1 MLVCSLMGLCPQPYS
16 PGLWKSYS
24 IFYVIGTLGAIQF
37 PVVGYTPLKSLE
49 QLAPLFLFLWMQL
62 VHICQ
67 MYKAKNPEVS
77 EKKLWDFYILIHMA
91 AAVLGAVVLFGIM
104 PEGYLGPLS
113 SRVRGLFVQHTRTGN
128 PLVDSVAEH
137 QATRDEMYYQYFHVV
152 CYLGPVGFGS
162 LFFGRSYS
170 QIFMITYTAV
180 AMYFSRK
187 MIRLILILGPASSV
201 VGGMALELILG
212 WAFSQLTLPG
222 RNSPSMFSIFIMY
235 TEYGT
240 CNLSNSSCPIHIR
253 SLPSQVDFFYF
264 FFTAYPPR

>member
-1 MLVCSLMGLCPQPYS
+1 M
-16 PGLWKSYS
+16 
-24 IFYVIGTLGAIQF
+24 FYVIGTLGAIQF

-67 MYKAKNPEVS
+67 TYKAKNPEVS
-77 EKKLWDFYILIHMA
+77 EKKLWDFYILVHIS

-152 CYLGPVGFGS
+152 CYLGPVGFAS
-162 LFFGRSYS
+162 LFFLFLRKNSLFILLRARWVRQS
-170 QIFMITYTAV
+170 LFRAV
-180 AMYFSRK
+180 ILKDLHDIVHGCRHVLFAQDDSPGMQRK
-187 MIRLILILGPASSV
+187 KIYKNKKCIYIRL
-201 VGGMALELILG
+201 
-212 WAFSQLTLPG
+212 
-222 RNSPSMFSIFIMY
+222 SPCTF
-235 TEYGT
+235 
-240 CNLSNSSCPIHIR
+240 R
-253 SLPSQVDFFYF
+253 
-264 FFTAYPPR
+264 AR

>member
-113 SRVRGLFVQHTRTGN
+113 SRIRGLFVQHTRTGN

-222 RNSPSMFSIFIMY
+222 RNSPSMFSIFIVY
-235 TEYGT
+235 TGVWH
-240 CNLSNSSCPIHIR
+240 L
-253 SLPSQVDFFYF
+253 
-264 FFTAYPPR
+264 

>member
-24 IFYVIGTLGAIQF
+24 MFYVIGTLGAIQF

-67 MYKAKNPEVS
+67 TYKAKNPEVS
-77 EKKLWDFYILIHMA
+77 EKKLWDFYILVHIS

-152 CYLGPVGFGS
+152 CYLGPVGFAS

-170 QIFMITYTAV
+170 KIFMISYTAV

-187 MIRLILILGPASSV
+187 MIRLVCREKKYIKIKNVYTYGCRHVLFEQDDS
-201 VGGMALELILG
+201 
-212 WAFSQLTLPG
+212 PG
-222 RNSPSMFSIFIMY
+222 IQRKNIYKHKKCIYIYTYIRLSPCTF
-235 TEYGT
+235 
-240 CNLSNSSCPIHIR
+240 R
-253 SLPSQVDFFYF
+253 
-264 FFTAYPPR
+264 AR